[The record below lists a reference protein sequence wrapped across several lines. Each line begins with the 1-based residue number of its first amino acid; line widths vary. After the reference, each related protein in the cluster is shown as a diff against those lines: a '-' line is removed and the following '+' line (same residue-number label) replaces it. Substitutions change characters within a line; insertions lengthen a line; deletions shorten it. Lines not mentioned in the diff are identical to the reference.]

1 MNSAS
6 QSQVEHE
13 KSRRIVIFSIVCVIA
28 LATPAW
34 WYNTQVYRASLPVHE
49 IRQRQSDELLRATL
63 PVKVDTIFHDHSG
76 QEDTYDIAE
85 ISRTVQKR
93 LQSVF
98 QGAREKDLV
107 INQPNINTAVRWS
120 LGISV
125 KGSRARGD
133 KWPKDAHIDD
143 VRDSFTPGSS
153 ADNGHYKLVLACSS
167 SSIKGTSVHLGEDRV
182 VFVHTNEACAKTPDL
197 LFSVIGGLFHAEHT
211 DYRRAYDTNRST
223 SDTDWDS
230 MRTMKYA
237 PEYKITVSLLNG
249 NSQKAPA
256 TWDVQEAVDSYI
268 QPFLQAL
275 SPLSDFAVDSQIQY
289 LATLALTPEK
299 MLVKG
304 KVMNIFRA
312 SDLRNFVNSAEWNLA
327 SVVEKSPPL
336 NFLVFIPSAE
346 NTPLHL
352 VKSNNEILDT
362 NAFLMPR
369 WGGVV
374 IVNPDEQTGEVD
386 LSADKLE
393 PVMSIFLSQ
402 LRDLMGVK
410 AVEIPNTLRNARV
423 TYETGLSGITSWE
436 LDRLVRTRTLQNIE
450 DTVQTLNS
458 ILNMI
463 EQLEA
468 MPVSDHIQEMVSA
481 SLSSLDRAKK
491 ALQSNADGVARY
503 IEAAGFARKAV
514 TLASDAFFDPTMVA
528 MLYFPDE
535 HKFAVYMPLFVPIAV
550 PILVALVKEL
560 KEFVQRRKSARS
572 TQKQKS
578 D

>member
-1 MNSAS
+1 MNSA
-6 QSQVEHE
+6 SQVEHE

-34 WYNTQVYRASLPVHE
+34 WYNTQVYRAALPVHE
-49 IRQRQSDELLRATL
+49 IRQWQSDELFRATL
-63 PVKVDTIFHDHSG
+63 PVKVDTIYHDHSD
-76 QEDTYDIAE
+76 QQDTYDIAE
-85 ISRTVQKR
+85 ISHTVQIR
-93 LQSVF
+93 LQSIF
-98 QGAREKDLV
+98 QGSYEKDLV
-107 INQPNINTAVRWS
+107 INQPSINTTVKWS

-125 KGSRARGD
+125 EESRARGD

-143 VRDSFTPGSS
+143 VRDSFTTEIP
-153 ADNGHYKLVLACSS
+153 ANNGHYKLFLACSS
-167 SSIKGTSVHLGEDRV
+167 STAKGTSVHLGEDRA

-197 LFSVIGGLFHAEHT
+197 LFYVIGGLFHAEHT
-211 DYRRAYDTNRST
+211 DYRRAYETNGST

-237 PEYKITVSLLNG
+237 PEYKITFSLLNG
-249 NSQKAPA
+249 NAQKAPA
-256 TWDVQEAVDSYI
+256 TWGVQGAVDSYI
-268 QPFLQAL
+268 QPFLHAL

-299 MLVKG
+299 TLVKG

-352 VKSNNEILDT
+352 VTSNNEVLDT

-374 IVNPDEQTGEVD
+374 IVNPDEERGEVD
-386 LSADKLE
+386 LSAEKLE
-393 PVMSIFLSQ
+393 PVMRIFLRQ

-410 AVEIPNTLRNARV
+410 AVEIPNPLQNVRV
-423 TYETGLSGITSWE
+423 TYETALSGITSWE
-436 LDRLVRTRTLQNIE
+436 LDRLVRARTLQNIE
-450 DTVQTLNS
+450 DTVRTLNS

-468 MPVSDHIQEMVSA
+468 MPVSDHIQEIVSE

-503 IEAAGFARKAV
+503 NEAAGFARKAV

-560 KEFVQRRKSARS
+560 KQFIQRRKSTRS
-572 TQKQKS
+572 TQKQKN